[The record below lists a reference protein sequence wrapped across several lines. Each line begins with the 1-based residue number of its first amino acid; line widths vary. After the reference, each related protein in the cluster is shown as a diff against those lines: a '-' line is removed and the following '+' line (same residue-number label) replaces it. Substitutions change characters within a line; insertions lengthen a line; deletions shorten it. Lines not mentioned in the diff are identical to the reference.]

1 MTIYAISDLHLSHAS
16 EKPMHIFG
24 EHWKDHAER
33 IAANW
38 DSIVRPEDV
47 VIVAGDHSWAL
58 RFEQAKPDIDFIAA
72 RPGRKLLI
80 RGNHDYWWRREA
92 TNKIRAQMPAGIE
105 LVHGNAVLVDGIGIT
120 GTRGWRV
127 ELEEDQDAGD
137 DKVLRREL
145 MYLERGLKQIPQHVT
160 KKIVALHYPPFNADL
175 EPNAFADL
183 LQKYQVDLVVY
194 GHVHTGYYLE
204 GNVDGIEYRL
214 VSADH
219 VNFTPVRIS

>member
-1 MTIYAISDLHLSHAS
+1 MAIYAISDLHLSHDVK
-16 EKPMHIFG
+16 KPMHVFG
-24 EHWKDHAER
+24 EHWRDHAER

-38 DSIVRPEDV
+38 DTIVRPEDV

-58 RFEQAKPDIDFIAA
+58 KFDQAKPDIDFIAA

-92 TNKIRAQMPAGIE
+92 TNKIRSQMPPGIE
-105 LVHGNAVLVDGIGIT
+105 LVHGNAILIDGVGIT
-120 GTRGWRV
+120 GTRGWRI
-127 ELEEDQDAGD
+127 ELDEDQDAGD
-137 DKVLRREL
+137 ERVLRREL
-145 MYLERGLKQIPQHVT
+145 MYLERGLKQIPQHVI

-183 LQKYQVDLVVY
+183 LKKYQVDLVVY

-204 GNVDGIEYRL
+204 GNVNGIEYRL

-219 VNFTPVRIS
+219 VGFTPVRIS